1 MRMVEGKNLHIDECR
16 LKDILKKQL
25 PTLSYKSISKACGM
39 GESYFSNVLDKGRI
53 SPKIVEQ
60 MKYVF
65 GVDLT
70 PALLSD
76 EEISKLHDALEKAKA
91 PEQPQE
97 QEPVEVVQTD
107 PMIKL
112 TDFSEFVHAIQ
123 EASDNICF
131 RLDTII
137 KMLE

>member
-1 MRMVEGKNLHIDECR
+1 MKMVEGKNLYVDECR
-16 LKDILKKQL
+16 LKDILKEQL

-39 GESYFSNVLDKGRI
+39 GESYFSNVFDKGRI
-53 SPKIVEQ
+53 SPKIIEQ

-97 QEPVEVVQTD
+97 QEPIEVQPPVNE
-107 PMIKL
+107 I
-112 TDFSEFVHAIQ
+112 VRAIQ
-123 EASDNICF
+123 EATDSICF